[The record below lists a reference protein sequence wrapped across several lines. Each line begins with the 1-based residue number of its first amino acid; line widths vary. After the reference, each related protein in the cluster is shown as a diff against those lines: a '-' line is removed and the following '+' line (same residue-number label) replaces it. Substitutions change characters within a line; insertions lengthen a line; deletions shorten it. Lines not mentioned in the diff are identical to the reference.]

1 MQYTVLLQKLNAA
14 ETICYVWDSISN
26 PFVIKLVYY
35 DKQTCGQNCLKV
47 KSFYCLNVYSIQ
59 NLAVGELLHIK
70 MRLLVIFY

>member
-1 MQYTVLLQKLNAA
+1 MQYTVLVQKLNAA

-35 DKQTCGQNCLKV
+35 DKQTCGLKLFE
-47 KSFYCLNVYSIQ
+47 SYTYNIQ